1 MNYKFYIIAFLLMV
15 PVIGL
20 TMPVQAEEGADFIK
34 VDNVYKVRIESAQWE
49 FKIYDLNAA
58 EKDGINLNRE
68 IDISRQSQVD
78 RLNEDKAKYEVKHSV
93 SMPDAVVDDQ
103 IEFHLYSRDVQHGFS
118 INELDLAVALNR
130 PSAGS
135 EFGQPTVAT
144 VSLTDE
150 ATDGTLSDS
159 NTESGITFS
168 SYCHIFCGLGH
179 PDMKVKFKLGGG
191 SFEYGPIVFYAAIAL
206 NLGILGFTLRN
217 ILTKVAVISKEI
229 PAVN

>member
-1 MNYKFYIIAFLLMV
+1 M
-15 PVIGL
+15 IGH
-20 TMPVQAEEGADFIK
+20 
-34 VDNVYKVRIESAQWE
+34 
-49 FKIYDLNAA
+49 
-58 EKDGINLNRE
+58 NRE
-68 IDISRQSQVD
+68 W
-78 RLNEDKAKYEVKHSV
+78 
-93 SMPDAVVDDQ
+93 MPDAVVDDQ

-150 ATDGTLSDS
+150 ATDYKLSDS

-206 NLGILGFTLRN
+206 NLGLLGFTLRN

>member
-1 MNYKFYIIAFLLMV
+1 MKYKFYIIAFLLMV

-49 FKIYDLNAA
+49 FKIYDLNRA
-58 EKDGINLNRE
+58 ERDGVNINGE
-68 IDISRQSQVD
+68 GPSFDTA
-78 RLNEDKAKYEVKHSV
+78 KAPYEVKHSV
-93 SMPDAVVDDQ
+93 SMPDAITDDK
-103 IEFHLYSRDVQHGFS
+103 IEFQLYSRDVQHGFS

-135 EFGQPTVAT
+135 EFGQPTIAT
-144 VSLTDE
+144 VTLTHE
-150 ATDGTLSDS
+150 ATDGTLDP
-159 NTESGITFS
+159 EGELDKGITFS

-179 PDMKVKFKLGGG
+179 PDMKIKFKFGGG
-191 SFEYGPIVFYAAIAL
+191 STEWGPVVFAGAILL
-206 NLGILGFTLRN
+206 NVGILGVTLRN
-217 ILTKVAVISKEI
+217 ILTKVSVVSKEI